1 MQHEQIAEP
10 CASVV
15 LVLDDDKEALEEIQ
29 EILEL
34 DDVMAVTASTA
45 SEALRMIAADPEI
58 KLLVTDMHLDDP
70 NADAITGLDVI
81 ARVRNEFPDRE
92 IRFIVLSGDASAIT
106 RSIETGAA
114 DFLIKPLMP
123 EALLAAV
130 RWASISVDEDST
142 DPSQLL
148 MRKVEETT
156 KSLQKVSV
164 DLAARE
170 KELSASQ
177 EVYERQ
183 RLQGAKL
190 RQALADGHVVPW
202 FQPQVCVM
210 TGAVLGFEAL
220 ARWIDPAQGPQSPAQ
235 FLPLAQEI
243 GLLTELDTALQRQ
256 AMTGLCAFHEV
267 GLSDCDVG
275 INLSAGQLA
284 EPEFVDMICLETERS
299 GVRPQNISIE
309 VLESAMLDEDAAD
322 PIKANVNRLAR
333 LGYRIELDDFGTGH
347 AGLSSLRDLDVTRI
361 KIDRGFISNVHQ
373 DPKLQKFTRAL
384 IGLAKTLEIEVLAEG
399 VESEDEL
406 AWLAAE
412 GCDAAQ
418 GFLIARPMPLDDAL
432 AWAARHVS
440 AGPAPR
446 ATGVG

>member
-1 MQHEQIAEP
+1 MEKAGT
-10 CASVV
+10 ASVDASIV
-15 LVLDDDKEALEEIQ
+15 LVLDDDEEALEEIQ

-34 DDVMAVTASTA
+34 DDLVAVTASTA
-45 SEALRMIAADPEI
+45 NSALAKIEADPAI
-58 KLLVTDMHLDDP
+58 DLIVTDMHLADP
-70 NADAITGLDVI
+70 GGDPTTGIDFI
-81 ARVRNEFPDRE
+81 ARVRTEFPDRT

-106 RSIETGAA
+106 SSIETGAA

-130 RWASISVDEDST
+130 RWASVSVDEGGS
-142 DPSQLL
+142 DPSRIL

-177 EVYERQ
+177 EAYERK

-190 RQALADGHVVPW
+190 RQAMADGHVVPW
-202 FQPQVCVM
+202 FQPQICM
-210 TGAVLGFEAL
+210 NTRRVLGFEAL
-220 ARWIDPAQGPQSPAQ
+220 ARWIDPVLGPQSPAE

-243 GLLTELDTALQRQ
+243 GLMTELDSALQRQ
-256 AMTGLCAFHEV
+256 AMAALRGFHEA
-267 GLSDCDVG
+267 GLGGCDVG
-275 INLSAGQLA
+275 INLTAAQLA
-284 EPEFVDMICLETERS
+284 EPGFVDSICMETDRTGLEPEH
-299 GVRPQNISIE
+299 VSIE
-309 VLESAMLDEDAAD
+309 VLESAMLDEAAAD
-322 PIKANVNRLAR
+322 PIKENVNRLAG

-361 KIDRGFISNVHQ
+361 KIDRSFVRDVHQ
-373 DPKLQKFTRAL
+373 DTKLQKFTRAL

-399 VESEDEL
+399 VETEAEF

-412 GCDAAQ
+412 GCDSVQ
-418 GFLIARPMPLDDAL
+418 GFLIARPMPLEEILPWARAHDATL
-432 AWAARHVS
+432 PGIRKAGAA
-440 AGPAPR
+440 
-446 ATGVG
+446 